1 MKVIVAIS
9 IMMIVLAS
17 APGAI
22 AGILADRVEQFPS
35 WGTKLALS
43 RARGDLSY
51 PDWME
56 GNWQVT
62 STLIQQ
68 VAPLAPEIVTPG
80 FEKNHRYLDQP
91 VQFEV
96 MFERKYSL
104 PGIKSLVPSLLRDQL
119 PVVANRAFNG
129 LEIAKAYLGEDE
141 ELEVKVDPNNPNRQ
155 LTLLPGQEQ
164 LISTVTNRDT
174 EKPQQNQFI
183 ATEITQQVFQGPSRI
198 YLNEVETTS
207 IYESIAPDRID
218 AQQITA
224 IYLSPQDPEY
234 FEAAGRP
241 VALYRYKLEL
251 DKKDD
256 LEQN

>member
-9 IMMIVLAS
+9 ILMIVLAS

-22 AGILADRVEQFPS
+22 AGILADRIEQFPT
-35 WGTKLALS
+35 WGNKPALS
-43 RARGDLSY
+43 RARGDLYY

-62 STLIQQ
+62 STLIEQ

-80 FEKNHRYLDQP
+80 FESNHRYLDEP

-96 MFERKYSL
+96 MFEKKYSL
-104 PGIKSLVPSLLRDQL
+104 PGIKSFIPSLLRDQL

-129 LEIAKAYLGEDE
+129 LEIAKAYLSQDE

-155 LTLLPGQEQ
+155 LTILPGQEQ
-164 LISTVTNRDT
+164 LISTVTSRGT
-174 EKPQQNQFI
+174 EKPNQNKFI
-183 ATEITQQVFQGPSRI
+183 ATEITQQLFQGTGKI

-207 IYESIAPDRID
+207 VYESITPDRID

-234 FEAAGRP
+234 FQAAGRP

-251 DKKDD
+251 LKKPD
-256 LEQN
+256 LAE